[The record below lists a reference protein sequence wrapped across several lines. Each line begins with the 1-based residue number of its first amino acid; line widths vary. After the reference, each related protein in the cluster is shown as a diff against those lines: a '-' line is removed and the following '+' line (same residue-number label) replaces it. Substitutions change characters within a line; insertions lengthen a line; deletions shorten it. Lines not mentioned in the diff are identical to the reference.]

1 MRMKKKKRK
10 KKTQLILKARLCVVA
25 YVAYLAL
32 CSETAGKRSY
42 EVQRGKT
49 EH

>member
-1 MRMKKKKRK
+1 MDENEKKGEKS
-10 KKTQLILKARLCVVA
+10 QLILKARLFLVVYA
-25 YVAYLAL
+25 VYRAL